1 MRPAIAAY
9 FTWHASNSSVK
20 GGLVNA
26 GHWKIS
32 NTLTFAASKAI
43 RLHWLRRWDK
53 RMEKSRPS
61 CGEAG
66 GQLSRAFVSF
76 AAHGQH

>member
-1 MRPAIAAY
+1 MRPVIAAY
-9 FTWHASNSSVK
+9 FTWHASNSSAK

-26 GHWKIS
+26 VHWKTS
-32 NTLTFAASKAI
+32 NTLTFEASRAI
-43 RLHWLRRWDK
+43 HLHWLPRWDK

-66 GQLSRAFVSF
+66 GRLSPTFVSF
-76 AAHGQH
+76 VARGQR